1 MDWVLTQIFGVL
13 LLVSAEI
20 KVMLDNGVCN
30 GHILNRW
37 CM

>member
-1 MDWVLTQIFGVL
+1 VFVEIFGVQ
-13 LLVSAEI
+13 LLVSVGIE
-20 KVMLDNGVCN
+20 VMLDNGVCN